1 MAMQHVTAGPSTRR
15 TTRRSVAVGR
25 KVGPVQP
32 RAASRALELPR
43 ADNRQSELLDAA
55 ARLFRENG
63 YAGTTMRDIAA
74 ASGMLAGSIY
84 YHFPNKDALLIAVYT
99 EGVRR
104 ITAAVAAAVDRAEG
118 AWPRLEAAS
127 AAHLEHLLA
136 RSDYA
141 SVVIR
146 VHPQEFPPR
155 TSQKLRALRDG
166 YEDWFRRLCSDLPL
180 PREADPN
187 ELRLMLLGALNS
199 AATWYRTGRRSP
211 AALARRFVRLLRQ
224 PLERSR

>member
-1 MAMQHVTAGPSTRR
+1 MATQHVSGTPAARR
-15 TTRRSVAVGR
+15 APRSSPAVARR
-25 KVGPVQP
+25 VGPAP
-32 RAASRALELPR
+32 ARAASRALELPR

-55 ARLFRENG
+55 ARLFRDKG

-74 ASGMLAGSIY
+74 ATGMLAGSIY

-104 ITAAVAAAVDRAEG
+104 ITAAVAFAVDRAEG
-118 AWPRLEAAS
+118 AWPRLEAACV
-127 AAHLEHLLA
+127 AHLEHLLA

-155 TSQKLRALRDG
+155 TAQKLRTLRDG
-166 YEDWFRRLCSDLPL
+166 YENWFRRLCGDLPL
-180 PREADPN
+180 PREADAD

-199 AATWYRTGRRSP
+199 AATWYRAGGRSP
-211 AALARRFVRLLRQ
+211 AALARRFVWLLRA
-224 PLERSR
+224 PLERDR